1 MDLGYQS
8 VSGPTAARAALLAD
22 VSLEATPKQ
31 LAGVPD
37 LAARLPAGTAIYLP
51 ALDKVAETARLEAAR
66 RLVREGLRPV
76 PHLAARRLAGTGELD
91 DRLAAWR
98 DVGVEELLLIAGDVV
113 RPAGAFTSTLDVL
126 ATGLLERHGFKRL
139 GVAGHPEGHAVADR
153 ETLAAALRA
162 KAAYAREHDVE
173 MWIVTQFA
181 FEAGPLAAFE
191 AGLRDAG
198 PALPVRAGLPGPAT
212 ARTLMTYAWQCGV
225 GVSARVLS
233 RRPSAARLLG
243 RWAPDAV
250 VDALARHRGERPASL
265 VQGLHVYPFGGLAAA
280 LDWLDD
286 AERRVAEIVEVER

>member
-126 ATGLLERHGFKRL
+126 ATGLLERHGFKRM

-181 FEAGPLAAFE
+181 FEAAPLAAFE
-191 AGLRDAG
+191 AGLRHHG